1 MKLVPAL
8 RAETRGAVKAESAV
22 VLHVTE
28 SAGPSEESDSIS
40 ITLLA
45 VTAVVLITQVAA
57 EALVAQENRPARAA
71 PQVTSEGLAADP
83 FAAHL
88 VPLPPQAAPAS
99 ASVPAVSLNFTQS
112 FSVVLVGPV
121 AIPVPVPASA
131 LLLVT
136 VDTVVAIGTCPAVMP
151 EMTV

>member
-1 MKLVPAL
+1 VNVPSAIVKLVPAL

-57 EALVAQENRPARAA
+57 EALVAQAGDGRD
-71 PQVTSEGLAADP
+71 S
-83 FAAHL
+83 
-88 VPLPPQAAPAS
+88 PLKY
-99 ASVPAVSLNFTQS
+99 T
-112 FSVVLVGPV
+112 GPRR
-121 AIPVPVPASA
+121 
-131 LLLVT
+131 
-136 VDTVVAIGTCPAVMP
+136 TC
-151 EMTV
+151 